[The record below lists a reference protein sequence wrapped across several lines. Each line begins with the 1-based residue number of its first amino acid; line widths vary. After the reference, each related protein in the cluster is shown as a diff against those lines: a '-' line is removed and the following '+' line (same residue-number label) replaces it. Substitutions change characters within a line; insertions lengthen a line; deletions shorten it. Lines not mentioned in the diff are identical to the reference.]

1 MKISVYFPI
10 YRLRITL
17 LFWNK
22 NPSIVFDQCASNVLG
37 VKRRKSFSFDIEGD
51 ILNPLNYTESLFDW
65 EPGDNDFDLLSS
77 TFDILQP
84 SSLLLSPS
92 ITTLPSSLMSHIPDF
107 NNIHGKPRRFSIS
120 DIIDVL
126 NLQEE
131 SFHTHITNPD
141 TKGIN
146 DLKKGNSVCSEYSD
160 EGSTSADYPAEGNDF
175 ETLNNSADEREIKEC
190 YLPSKFV
197 FNNNSGENTERNGE
211 YYSDKSWTNLP
222 NIYCSSEETADS
234 PIYIAVQPNSTKNQ
248 FGFNAEGH
256 RNDEILLKEF
266 RNDENKLLNLE
277 KDKKFVLS
285 PCPQKVKQHINKGE
299 GCFQNQLSKKITITC
314 PSSDDDDDKNDKN
327 SQLACKSKKR
337 GRKRVY
343 DVLQENGEKHNIK
356 KRERNNEAC
365 RKFRKTRKEKL
376 DILFE
381 QESELLQ
388 KNLNLKEQIKALD
401 RQLIY
406 IKEKL
411 ENEAKTNAEEKEIR
425 LTKHASIK
433 T

>member
-1 MKISVYFPI
+1 M
-10 YRLRITL
+10 
-17 LFWNK
+17 
-22 NPSIVFDQCASNVLG
+22 G

-65 EPGDNDFDLLSS
+65 EPGDNNFDLLSS

-92 ITTLPSSLMSHIPDF
+92 ITTSPSSLMSHIPDY

-131 SFHTHITNPD
+131 SFHTHIINPD
-141 TKGIN
+141 TKVKN

-160 EGSTSADYPAEGNDF
+160 EGSSSADYHTEGNDF
-175 ETLNNSADEREIKEC
+175 ETLNNSANESGIKEC
-190 YLPSKFV
+190 YPSKFV
-197 FNNNSGENTERNGE
+197 FNNNSGEDRNGE
-211 YYSDKSWTNLP
+211 YYSDKSWNNLP
-222 NIYCSSEETADS
+222 NIYRSDEETADS
-234 PIYIAVQPNSTKNQ
+234 PIYIAIQPNSTENQ
-248 FGFNAEGH
+248 FGFNIENH

-266 RNDENKLLNLE
+266 HKDENKLLSLE

-285 PCPQKVKQHINKGE
+285 PCPQKVKLHIDKGE

-314 PSSDDDDDKNDKN
+314 PSSDDDDDDRNDKN
-327 SQLACKSKKR
+327 SLLTSKSKKR